1 MGAHIGKMS
10 SVRLTMDAISL
21 GQSIKKSMVRTSV
34 EAGDSLQ
41 ERVIDTF
48 GSTQDSL
55 GGKGQDC
62 GTCAV
67 LTLCTTGRNALPKG
81 RGGLVIPQASRP
93 WDAQVLFKLESKIQ
107 GTTLNSC

>member
-55 GGKGQDC
+55 GGKGQDR

-67 LTLCTTGRNALPKG
+67 LTLCTTSRNALPKG

-107 GTTLNSC
+107 GTTLNT